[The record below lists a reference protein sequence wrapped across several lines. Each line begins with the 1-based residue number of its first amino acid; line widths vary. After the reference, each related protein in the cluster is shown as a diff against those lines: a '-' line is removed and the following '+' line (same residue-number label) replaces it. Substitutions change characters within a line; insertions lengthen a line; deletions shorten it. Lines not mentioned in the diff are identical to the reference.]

1 MDAYDAGGLTFEI
14 PNISIKEIEYAK
26 RAREEYQKLRR
37 EFDLTVRKEFL
48 KDISKDN
55 DKLRELGISESDIQK
70 LADGLVTKGYQVH
83 HQLPLDDSGTN
94 SFENLVLIKNDP
106 YHKVVTNYQRHIVKG
121 MEVGDS
127 KLVDWPFFTANI
139 YPNQNRGDI
148 KNVDEFYFKN
158 FRN

>member
-1 MDAYDAGGLTFEI
+1 M
-14 PNISIKEIEYAK
+14 KEIEYAK

-48 KDISKDN
+48 KDISKDT
-55 DKLRELGISESDIQK
+55 DKLRELGFSDSDIQK
-70 LADGLVTKGYQVH
+70 WADGLDQVH
-83 HQLPLDDSGTN
+83 HQLPLDDSGTY

-127 KLVDWPFFTANI
+127 KLVDWPFFTDNI
-139 YPNQNRGDI
+139 YPN
-148 KNVDEFYFKN
+148 
-158 FRN
+158 

>member
-48 KDISKDN
+48 KDISKDT
-55 DKLRELGISESDIQK
+55 DKLRELGFSEFDIQK
-70 LADGLVTKGYQVH
+70 LADGLVPKGYQVH

-106 YHKVVTNYQRHIVKG
+106 YHKVVTNYQRILLKVW
-121 MEVGDS
+121 
-127 KLVDWPFFTANI
+127 KLETLN
-139 YPNQNRGDI
+139 
-148 KNVDEFYFKN
+148 
-158 FRN
+158 

>member
-1 MDAYDAGGLTFEI
+1 M
-14 PNISIKEIEYAK
+14 KEIEYAK

-106 YHKVVTNYQRHIVKG
+106 YHKVVTNYQGILLKVW
-121 MEVGDS
+121 
-127 KLVDWPFFTANI
+127 KLETLN
-139 YPNQNRGDI
+139 
-148 KNVDEFYFKN
+148 
-158 FRN
+158 